1 MIDVII
7 PTKNAPHILAM
18 TMAHYWLNA
27 HNDRLVAS
35 VTLLDNCS
43 DAKGM
48 DSVFDDAISRGARVV
63 RHERNVGV
71 WTSLNRGLTLSR
83 SNKVFVLTSDI
94 LLAPQALQWLDAIQD
109 DSGCDFLG
117 PTVISDQIEYL
128 WALYEDPCPAE
139 AVNRS
144 HYNGACW
151 LMTGEL
157 IEKVGSFDPRFYIC
171 FGDVDYTQRIADAG
185 LSFGVT
191 GAVRCLHMDK
201 QSRQADFTASQDT
214 DVEIRDWERF
224 AEKWGDRPD
233 VMTKHPRPDRII
245 YNMMKSQY
253 WDDDRQ
259 ENETRST
266 AQHIDMAME
275 VSK

>member
-1 MIDVII
+1 MSKISVII
-7 PTKNAPHILAM
+7 PTRNAPHILAM
-18 TMAHYWLNA
+18 TLAHYWLNA

-48 DSVFDDAISRGARVV
+48 GSIFVDAISRGARVI

-71 WTSLNRGLTLSR
+71 WTSLNRGLALSR

-117 PTVISDQIEYL
+117 PKVISDQIEYL
-128 WALYEDPCPAE
+128 WALYEEPTPAE
-139 AVNRS
+139 AVNRD

-151 LMTGEL
+151 LMTREL
-157 IEKVGSFDPRFYIC
+157 IEKVGYFDPRFYIC
-171 FGDVDYTQRIADAG
+171 FGDVDFTQRIADAG

-201 QSRQADFTASQDT
+201 QSRKADFTSEQDT
-214 DVEIRDWERF
+214 DVEIADWERF
-224 AEKWGDRPD
+224 AEKWKDRPE
-233 VMTKHPRPDRII
+233 VMAKHSRPDRIL
-245 YNMMKSQY
+245 YNMMKAQY
-253 WDDDRQ
+253 WGDI
-259 ENETRST
+259 E
-266 AQHIDMAME
+266 AQITVQQNDMAME
-275 VSK
+275 VSL